1 MAAWKLVYQRLNH
14 KSFPKPFSE
23 NQMNTGT
30 NESGVLVK
38 ENDKFNPVRKTS
50 QRHAMVVCPETR
62 MIRRTDEGFGWK
74 KTQISILYRKNS
86 PSPDPPNAPL
96 MPPTLSHCIVVAPWC
111 LYFQQ
116 DQPISTIN
124 KIETL
129 ANVSHLGTLPP
140 QMSMST
146 FRFPMFLPCDVQ
158 VWATFTAV
166 TSCTGPPAW
175 MLALVIDR
183 PPSATHP
190 TRTRGKHHL
199 PLD

>member
-1 MAAWKLVYQRLNH
+1 MLKFPTCPKLGERGRTPILLSKVITHRNSWLSFQARFSVFKLMAAWKLVYQRLNH

-96 MPPTLSHCIVVAPWC
+96 MPPTLSHCIVVAP
-111 LYFQQ
+111 
-116 DQPISTIN
+116 
-124 KIETL
+124 
-129 ANVSHLGTLPP
+129 
-140 QMSMST
+140 
-146 FRFPMFLPCDVQ
+146 
-158 VWATFTAV
+158 
-166 TSCTGPPAW
+166 
-175 MLALVIDR
+175 
-183 PPSATHP
+183 
-190 TRTRGKHHL
+190 
-199 PLD
+199 